1 MSINTE
7 AVHAYLKQVLA
18 PLGLDPNGV
27 YVTEVADVIELNVVA
42 SRSLVEESLYWLKQG
57 QEPTYDQGLFG
68 LFHHSHSFDPA
79 HRVNGWRLT
88 ELEKAI
94 GKMLMLA

>member
-18 PLGLDPNGV
+18 PLGLDPNRV
-27 YVTEVADVIELNVVA
+27 HVTEVADVIELKVVA
-42 SRSLVEESLYWLKQG
+42 SRSVVEESLYWLKQG

-68 LFHHSHSFDPA
+68 LFHHPHSFDPA
-79 HRVNGWRLT
+79 HRVGNWRLA

-94 GKMLMLA
+94 GKMLTLA